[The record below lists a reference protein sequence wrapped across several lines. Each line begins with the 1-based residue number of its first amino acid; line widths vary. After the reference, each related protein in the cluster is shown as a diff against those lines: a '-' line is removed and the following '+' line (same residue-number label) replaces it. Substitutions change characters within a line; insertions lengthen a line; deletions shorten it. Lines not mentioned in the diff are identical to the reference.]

1 MDILATLQSIKA
13 ALIYRKTEIRADRIE
28 LEMVIWQLPA
38 PTPDRPHGLK
48 CRLWAGRDDKTL
60 VRYDNE
66 AGKGD
71 HKHVGRVEVPYAW
84 QDMSARVEDFLN
96 YVEALK

>member
-1 MDILATLQSIKA
+1 MKA
-13 ALIYRKTEIRADRIE
+13 VLIYRKTEIRPDGIK

-48 CRLWAGRDDKTL
+48 YRLWAGRDGKTL

-66 AGKGD
+66 SGKGD
-71 HKHVGRVEVPYAW
+71 HKHLGRIEKPYIW
-84 QDMSARVEDFLN
+84 HGMSVLVEDFLN
-96 YVEALK
+96 DVEVLK

>member
-1 MDILATLQSIKA
+1 MKAILV
-13 ALIYRKTEIRADRIE
+13 YRKTELRPDGIK

-48 CRLWAGRDDKTL
+48 YRLWAGRNGKML

-66 AGKGD
+66 SGKGD
-71 HKHVGRVEVPYAW
+71 HKHAGRAEKPYIW
-84 QDMSARVEDFLN
+84 RGMSALVEDFLN
-96 YVEALK
+96 DVEALK

>member
-1 MDILATLQSIKA
+1 MKA
-13 ALIYRKTEIRADRIE
+13 VAIYRKTDIRPDGIK

-48 CRLWAGRDDKTL
+48 YRLWAGRDGKTL

-66 AGKGD
+66 SGKGD
-71 HKHVGRVEVPYAW
+71 HKHVGRSEMPYAW
-84 QDMSARVEDFLN
+84 RGMSVLVEDFLN
-96 YVEALK
+96 DVEALK

>member
-1 MDILATLQSIKA
+1 MKA
-13 ALIYRKTEIRADRIE
+13 APIYRKTEIRSDGIK
-28 LEMVIWQLPA
+28 LEMVIWQLPT

-48 CRLWAGRDDKTL
+48 HRLWAGRGGKTL

-71 HKHVGRVEVPYAW
+71 HKHVGRAEKPYAW
-84 QDMSARVEDFLN
+84 RGMSVTF
-96 YVEALK
+96 

>member
-1 MDILATLQSIKA
+1 MKA
-13 ALIYRKTEIRADRIE
+13 VLIYRKTEIRPDGIK

-48 CRLWAGRDDKTL
+48 YRLWAGRDGKTL

-66 AGKGD
+66 SGKGD
-71 HKHVGRVEVPYAW
+71 HKHVGRIEKPYAW
-84 QDMSARVEDFLN
+84 QNMSLLVEDFLKD
-96 YVEALK
+96 VEALK

>member
-1 MDILATLQSIKA
+1 MKA
-13 ALIYRKTEIRADRIE
+13 VLIYRKTEIRPDGIK

-38 PTPDRPHGLK
+38 PTPNSPHGLK
-48 CRLWAGRDDKTL
+48 YRLWAGRDGKTL

-71 HKHVGRVEVPYAW
+71 HKHVGRAEKPYVW
-84 QDMSARVEDFLN
+84 KSMSELVEDFLN
-96 YVEALK
+96 DVEALK

>member
-1 MDILATLQSIKA
+1 MKA
-13 ALIYRKTEIRADRIE
+13 VLIYHKTAIRPDGVK

-48 CRLWAGRDDKTL
+48 CRLWAGRDGKTL

-66 AGKGD
+66 SGKSD
-71 HKHVGRVEVPYAW
+71 HKHVGRIEKPYAW
-84 QDMSARVEDFLN
+84 QGMSALVENFLN
-96 YVEALK
+96 DVEALK

>member
-1 MDILATLQSIKA
+1 MKA
-13 ALIYRKTEIRADRIE
+13 VLIYRKTEIRPDGIK

-48 CRLWAGRDDKTL
+48 YRLWAGRDGKTL

-66 AGKGD
+66 SGKGD
-71 HKHVGRVEVPYAW
+71 HMHVGRIEKPYAW
-84 QDMSARVEDFLN
+84 KGMSLLVEDFLKD
-96 YVEALK
+96 VEALK

>member
-1 MDILATLQSIKA
+1 MKA
-13 ALIYRKTEIRADRIE
+13 VLIYRKTDIRSDGIK

-48 CRLWAGRDDKTL
+48 YRLWAGRDGKTL

-66 AGKGD
+66 SGKGD
-71 HKHVGRVEVPYAW
+71 HKHVGRAEKPYVW
-84 QDMSARVEDFLN
+84 RGMSTLVEDFLN
-96 YVEALK
+96 DVEALK

>member
-1 MDILATLQSIKA
+1 MKA
-13 ALIYRKTEIRADRIE
+13 VLIYRKTDLRSDGIK
-28 LEMVIWQLPA
+28 LEMVICQLPT

-48 CRLWAGRDDKTL
+48 YRLWAGRDGNTL

-71 HKHVGRVEVPYAW
+71 HKHVGRAEKPYVW
-84 QDMSARVEDFLN
+84 RGMSALVEDFLN
-96 YVEALK
+96 DVEALK